1 MEKVKVFCPNCKKV
15 TEVMFVLIKGD
26 EDPHCSECGRKL
38 SLDELSAPQEEKKE
52 PKEKG
57 AFDRVIV
64 GEDSELLREI
74 INDALI
80 ESGKVKEVI
89 LCENGE
95 EALYLFM
102 KVKKENKKID
112 LVILDLKMP
121 IMSGVNAA
129 IAIRA
134 IERAMGW
141 KKVPFLFF
149 TIAEKTEGLVEF
161 FKYVKPAIYLKKG
174 DAEDP
179 LQLGERLLKALN
191 RI

>member
-1 MEKVKVFCPNCKKV
+1 MEKVEAFCASCNKI
-15 TEVMFVLIKGD
+15 TEVMFILIKG
-26 EDPHCSECGRKL
+26 EEEPHCSECGKRIIL
-38 SLDELSAPQEEKKE
+38 EDLPSPIEEKKE
-52 PKEKG
+52 P
-57 AFDRVIV
+57 ARVFSRIIV
-64 GEDSELLREI
+64 GEDSKLLREI
-74 INDALI
+74 IRDALT

-95 EALYLFM
+95 EAIYSFM
-102 KVKKENKKID
+102 KIKREKKEVD
-112 LVILDLKMP
+112 LLILDLKMP
-121 IMSGVNAA
+121 VMSGVNAA

-134 IERAMGW
+134 IERAMEW

-161 FKYVKPAIYLKKG
+161 FKYVKPAIYVRKG

-179 LQLGERLLKALN
+179 IQLGERLIKALN